1 MGLSG
6 LSLTYRPRYNYLS
19 LRVAPT
25 ITMDKRWVIRKHDH
39 GRAAALAGE
48 LNVSPLV
55 AALLIARGYDDA
67 EKATSFLNPS
77 YDHLHEPYLLKG
89 MREAVDRI
97 FRAIDAGEKI
107 LIWGDYDVD
116 GTTGTVL
123 LRKTLKILGAN
134 TAFHVPNRFTEG
146 YGINIPAL
154 DEAKTDGCRVVI
166 SVDCGIRSF
175 EPIAW
180 AKENGLDFIV
190 TDHHISD
197 PERGNPDAYAVIN
210 PNQPECEYPDK
221 HLAGVGVA
229 FKLAHALLREKKKD
243 HLVPAFLKITAIGTV
258 ADIMQLTGENRAIV
272 ALGLRDL
279 PNTRNYGL
287 KALMEVADC
296 RSDMTSYHIGFRI
309 APRIN
314 AAGRMDVAKH
324 VVELFECEDFNEA
337 RRLATI
343 LDSRNRER
351 QQVQQQITE
360 LALTEAT
367 ELPSRKFVVV
377 AGDGW
382 HRGVIGLA
390 ASRIAER
397 LHRPTIVLSVEDGY
411 AHGSARSIANYHLLN
426 ALESC
431 PELFEQFGGHAA
443 AAGMKIKQENID
455 AVREAL
461 NRYAETSLTED
472 HLQPELHIDARV
484 SPQTLTLKLVNE
496 LSMLEPFGAGNPKPV
511 LVTGGL
517 LLREEP
523 RVMKEKH
530 LKLWLD
536 GGGGQRFEAVWWDGV
551 ERSRERTLTP
561 GSRIEVAYTA
571 EANIWQSN
579 VRLQLVVEDIRADN

>member
-1 MGLSG
+1 MSRL
-6 LSLTYRPRYNYLS
+6 
-19 LRVAPT
+19 
-25 ITMDKRWVIRKHDH
+25 
-39 GRAAALAGE
+39 
-48 LNVSPLV
+48 
-55 AALLIARGYDDA
+55 LLISRGYPTA
-67 EKATSFLNPS
+67 EQAAKFLNPS
-77 YDHLHEPYLLKG
+77 YEHLHEPFLLKG

-97 FRAIDAGEKI
+97 FLAIERGEKI

-123 LRKTLKILGAN
+123 LRKTIKILGGE
-134 TAFHVPNRFTEG
+134 TEFHVPNRFTEG

-154 DEAKTDGCRVVI
+154 EQAKVDGCTVVI

-197 PERGNPDAYAVIN
+197 PERGNPDAFAVIN

-229 FKLAHALLREKKKD
+229 FKLAHALLREKGKEN
-243 HLVPAFLKITAIGTV
+243 LVPAFLKIAAIGTV

-272 ALGLRDL
+272 ALGLKDL
-279 PNTRNYGL
+279 PNTTNYGL

-296 RSDMTSYHIGFRI
+296 TSEMTSYHIGFRI

-314 AAGRMDVAKH
+314 AAGRMDVATH
-324 VVELFECEDFNEA
+324 VVELFEAEDFGKA
-337 RRLATI
+337 RTLAAI

-351 QQVQQQITE
+351 QRVQQQITE
-360 LALTEAT
+360 LALLETKEFGA
-367 ELPSRKFVVV
+367 RKFVVV
-377 AGDGW
+377 AGEGW

-397 LHRPTIVLSVEDGY
+397 LHRPTIVLSIEDGY

-443 AAGMKIKQENID
+443 AAGMKIRSENIES
-455 AVREAL
+455 VREAL
-461 NRYAETSLTED
+461 NLYAENSLTD
-472 HLQPELHIDARV
+472 DQLQPELKIDARV
-484 SPQTLTLKLVNE
+484 LPQTLSLQMVQE
-496 LSMLEPFGAGNPKPV
+496 LAQLEPFGAGNPKPIF
-511 LVTGGL
+511 VTNGL
-517 LLREEP
+517 HLRDEP
-523 RVMKEKH
+523 FVMKEKH
-530 LKLWLD
+530 LKFWLD
-536 GGGGQRFEAVWWDGV
+536 DGEGRRFEAVWWDGV
-551 ERSRERTLTP
+551 ERSSGRTLEP
-561 GSRIEVAYTA
+561 GSRIEMAYTA
-571 EANIWQSN
+571 EVNTWQSN
-579 VRLQLVVEDIRADN
+579 RRLQLVVEDLRADN

>member
-1 MGLSG
+1 
-6 LSLTYRPRYNYLS
+6 
-19 LRVAPT
+19 
-25 ITMDKRWVIRKHDH
+25 MDKRWVIQKHDH
-39 GRAAALAGE
+39 GRAAALAAE

-55 AALLIARGYDDA
+55 AALLIARGYETA
-67 EKATSFLNPS
+67 ELATRFLNPS
-77 YDHLHEPYLLKG
+77 YSDLHEPFLLKG
-89 MREAVDRI
+89 MREAVERI
-97 FRAIDAGEKI
+97 FSAIEKGEKI

-123 LRKTLKILGAN
+123 LRKTLKILGAE

-154 DEAKTDGCRVVI
+154 EQAKADGCKLVI

-175 EPIAW
+175 EPVAW
-180 AKENGLDFIV
+180 AKDNGLDFIV

-197 PERGNPDAYAVIN
+197 PERGNPDALAVVN
-210 PNQPECEYPDK
+210 PNQPGCEYPDK

-229 FKLAHALLREKKKD
+229 FKLAHALLRERQKED
-243 HLVPAFLKITAIGTV
+243 LVPAFLKITAIGTI

-279 PNTRNYGL
+279 PNTRNVGL

-314 AAGRMDVAKH
+314 AAGRMDVARH
-324 VVELFECEDFNEA
+324 VVELFEAEEFGEA
-337 RRLATI
+337 RRLAAI

-360 LALTEAT
+360 LALLETENLAG
-367 ELPSRKFVVV
+367 RKFVVV
-377 AGDGW
+377 AGEGW

-397 LHRPTIVLSVEDGY
+397 LHRPTIVLSMENGY

-443 AAGMKIKQENID
+443 AAGMKIKCENIEALRD
-455 AVREAL
+455 AL
-461 NRYAETSLTED
+461 NRYAEDSLTED
-472 HLQPELHIDARV
+472 HLQPELRIDARI
-484 SPQTLTLKLVNE
+484 SPQTLDLKLVDG
-496 LSMLEPFGAGNPKPV
+496 LKLLEPFGAGNPKPV
-511 LVTGGL
+511 FVTNGL
-517 LLREEP
+517 FVRGEP
-523 RVMKEKH
+523 RVMKDKH

-536 GGGGQRFEAVWWDGV
+536 DGSGRRFEVVWWDGV
-551 ERSRERTLTP
+551 ERSEGRTLTP
-561 GSRIEVAYTA
+561 GSRIEIAYTA
-571 EANIWQSN
+571 EANVWQSST
-579 VRLQLVVEDIRADN
+579 RLQLVAEDIRSDN